1 MLVCRAACN
10 SHEVVFDGHNNAV
23 ATNLTSGSEPLLPT
37 LCHPLPGQA
46 RMCLPLHV
54 SPHQEWPLLYPHL
67 HTRHTACVNICT
79 PQSQCGCPL
88 NQGIYSSM
96 PGAIWTW
103 KSSGTQLTM
112 ENHAKYHTSKVAS
125 FKVQPN
131 HSC

>member
-10 SHEVVFDGHNNAV
+10 SHEVVLDGHNNAV
-23 ATNLTSGSEPLLPT
+23 ATNLTSSSEPLLPT

-46 RMCLPLHV
+46 RMCLPLFPPPRVASTLSTSTYQTH
-54 SPHQEWPLLYPHL
+54 SLCKYL
-67 HTRHTACVNICT
+67 HTPI
-79 PQSQCGCPL
+79 QCGCPL
-88 NQGIYSSM
+88 NQGIYISM

-103 KSSGTQLTM
+103 KSSGTWSTM